1 MSFWRYLKDR
11 KLVLVGWLVFVLLTA
26 FVMWLSP
33 GIGLDWGTVGYLA
46 LMEGVLLILLLVYHY
61 FSKRIWWQKLALKED
76 QSAMQNYL
84 TGARCEEEELEQNFI
99 NQVIREHQSMMQEIV
114 AGQEEQKDYI
124 DSWVHEI
131 KVPLAASQLLLRS
144 LEFEIPDDKYMMLEN
159 ELGKIDGYV
168 EQVLYFSRLDNF
180 SKDYLIRDTSLKEV
194 ILPIIRSNANYFIQR
209 NLRYEV
215 IGEDQNVLTD
225 GKWLGF
231 ILQQLLSNAIKYTP
245 ENGKVTI
252 TIEKK
257 AKGVELSIADTG
269 IGIPAEDLRRIFD
282 KGFTGQNGRYSE
294 THSTGLGLYLARNLA
309 QQLGLQLT
317 AKSAVGE
324 GTRMLL
330 YFPYL
335 AYYQDKK

>member
-11 KLVLVGWLVFVLLTA
+11 KLVLVGWVVFVLLTA
-26 FVMWLSP
+26 FVLWLSP

-46 LMEGVLLILLLVYHY
+46 LMEGVLLVIMLVYNY
-61 FSKRIWWQKLALKED
+61 FSKRIWWQKLELKAD

-84 TGARCEEEELEQNFI
+84 TGARSDEEELQQTFI

-144 LEFEIPDDKYMMLEN
+144 MEFDIPDDKYMMLEN

-168 EQVLYFSRLDNF
+168 EQVLYYSRLDNF

-209 NLRYEV
+209 NIRYEV
-215 IGEDQNVLTD
+215 VGEDQNVLTD

-257 AKGVELSIADTG
+257 VKGVALTIADTG

-294 THSTGLGLYLARNLA
+294 MHSTGLGLYLARNLA
-309 QQLGLQLT
+309 HQLGLQLT
-317 AKSAVGE
+317 AKSATGVG
-324 GTRMLL
+324 TQMQL